1 MNHPSLDVQF
11 SPKFIENFILR
22 MIVLAE
28 IRNWLNSKVPVCVQY
43 GLAGLRM
50 EYAVATTHF
59 KTANKILSEIVIQ
72 PSTMTR
78 RMGKNGA

>member
-1 MNHPSLDVQF
+1 MNHPSLDVQI
-11 SPKFIENFILR
+11 SPKFIDNFIFR

-28 IRNWLNSKVPVCVQY
+28 IRNWWNSKAHAYVQY
-43 GLAGLRM
+43 GLAGPRM